1 MTSATTASLEEMKR
15 RVREEVEQLR
25 KDTLNVLTVSEDPV
39 LHDDEMVNSLM
50 KTKLQLESEIEA
62 TMEEGLL
69 ELPEDNN
76 LLVALAKEDT
86 ESMANN
92 NARTLEAYKEK
103 IRQLEEEKMMYKSLL
118 GKATLVNGELDKL
131 IANQTKKD
139 KLDMLKRRYENSG
152 VLFKAM
158 RSELQYTFSDL
169 FPEKSDGL
177 SMENVLEKLVS
188 QLLNDVQDPYITV
201 DEDIPESYIA
211 FLLRANLIIRHPN
224 DVLRIRFTDPRN

>member
-103 IRQLEEEKMMYKSLL
+103 IRQLKEEKMMYKSLL
-118 GKATLVNGELDKL
+118 GKATLVDGELNKL

-188 QLLNDVQDPYITV
+188 QLLNNVQDPYITV

-224 DVLRIRFTDPRN
+224 DVLRIKFTDPRN

>member
-76 LLVALAKEDT
+76 LLVALAKEDA

-103 IRQLEEEKMMYKSLL
+103 IRQLKEEKMMYKSLL
-118 GKATLVNGELDKL
+118 GKATLVDGELNKL

-139 KLDMLKRRYENSG
+139 KLDMLQRRYENSG

-188 QLLNDVQDPYITV
+188 QLLNNVQDPYITV

-224 DVLRIRFTDPRN
+224 DVLRIKFTDPRN

>member
-76 LLVALAKEDT
+76 LLVALAKEDA

-103 IRQLEEEKMMYKSLL
+103 IRQLKEEKMMYKSLL
-118 GKATLVNGELDKL
+118 GKATLVDGELNKL

-139 KLDMLKRRYENSG
+139 KLDMLQRRYENSG

-158 RSELQYTFSDL
+158 RFELQYTFSDL

-188 QLLNDVQDPYITV
+188 QLLNNVQDPYITV

-211 FLLRANLIIRHPN
+211 ILLRANLIIRHPN
-224 DVLRIRFTDPRN
+224 DVLRIKFTDPRN

>member
-1 MTSATTASLEEMKR
+1 MASATTASLEEMKR
-15 RVREEVEQLR
+15 RVREKVEQLR

-76 LLVALAKEDT
+76 LLVALAKEDA

-118 GKATLVNGELDKL
+118 GKATLVDGELNKL

-139 KLDMLKRRYENSG
+139 KLDMLQRRYENSG

-188 QLLNDVQDPYITV
+188 QLLNNVQDPYITV

-224 DVLRIRFTDPRN
+224 DVLRIKFTDPRN

>member
-76 LLVALAKEDT
+76 LLVALAKEDA

-103 IRQLEEEKMMYKSLL
+103 IRQLKEEKMMYKSLL

>member
-1 MTSATTASLEEMKR
+1 MASATTASLEEMKR

-76 LLVALAKEDT
+76 LLVALAKEDA

-103 IRQLEEEKMMYKSLL
+103 IRQLKEEKMMYKSLL

-139 KLDMLKRRYENSG
+139 KLDMLQRRYENSG

-158 RSELQYTFSDL
+158 RFELQYTFSDL

-188 QLLNDVQDPYITV
+188 QLLNNVQDPYITV

-224 DVLRIRFTDPRN
+224 DVLRIKFTDPRN

>member
-1 MTSATTASLEEMKR
+1 MASATTASLEEMKR

-139 KLDMLKRRYENSG
+139 KLDMLQRRYENSG

-188 QLLNDVQDPYITV
+188 QLLNNVQDPYITV

-224 DVLRIRFTDPRN
+224 DVLRIKFTDPRN

>member
-139 KLDMLKRRYENSG
+139 KLDMLQRRYENSG

-188 QLLNDVQDPYITV
+188 QLLNNVQDPYITV

-224 DVLRIRFTDPRN
+224 DVLRIKFTDPRN

>member
-1 MTSATTASLEEMKR
+1 MASATTASLEEMKR

-76 LLVALAKEDT
+76 LLVALAKEDA

-103 IRQLEEEKMMYKSLL
+103 IRQLKEEKMMYKSLL
-118 GKATLVNGELDKL
+118 GKATLVDGELNKL

-139 KLDMLKRRYENSG
+139 KLDMLQRRYENSG

-188 QLLNDVQDPYITV
+188 QLLNNVQDPYITV

-224 DVLRIRFTDPRN
+224 DVLRIKFTDPRN

>member
-1 MTSATTASLEEMKR
+1 MASATTASLEEMKR

-25 KDTLNVLTVSEDPV
+25 KDTLNVGTMSEDPV

-76 LLVALAKEDT
+76 LLVALAKEDA

-103 IRQLEEEKMMYKSLL
+103 IRQLKEEKMMYKSLL
-118 GKATLVNGELDKL
+118 GKATLVDGELNKL

-139 KLDMLKRRYENSG
+139 KLDMLQRRYENSG

-158 RSELQYTFSDL
+158 RFELQYTFSDL

-188 QLLNDVQDPYITV
+188 QLLNNVQDPYITV

-224 DVLRIRFTDPRN
+224 DVLRIKFTDPRN

>member
-1 MTSATTASLEEMKR
+1 MASATTASLEEMKR

-139 KLDMLKRRYENSG
+139 KLDMLQRRYENSG

-158 RSELQYTFSDL
+158 RFELQYTFSDL

-188 QLLNDVQDPYITV
+188 QLLNNVQDPYITV

-224 DVLRIRFTDPRN
+224 DVLRIKFTDPRN

>member
-1 MTSATTASLEEMKR
+1 MASATTASLEEMKR
-15 RVREEVEQLR
+15 RVLEEVEQLR
-25 KDTLNVLTVSEDPV
+25 KDTLNVATVSEDPV

-76 LLVALAKEDT
+76 LLVALAKEDA

-103 IRQLEEEKMMYKSLL
+103 IRQLKEEKMMYKSLL
-118 GKATLVNGELDKL
+118 GKATLVDGELNKL

-139 KLDMLKRRYENSG
+139 KLDMLQRRYENSG

-158 RSELQYTFSDL
+158 RFELQYTFSDL

-188 QLLNDVQDPYITV
+188 QLLNNVQDPYITV

-224 DVLRIRFTDPRN
+224 DVLRIKFTDPRN

>member
-1 MTSATTASLEEMKR
+1 MASATTASLEEMKR

-131 IANQTKKD
+131 IANQSKKD

-188 QLLNDVQDPYITV
+188 QLLNNVQDPYITV

-224 DVLRIRFTDPRN
+224 DVLRIKFTDPRN

>member
-224 DVLRIRFTDPRN
+224 DVLRIKFTDPRN

>member
-76 LLVALAKEDT
+76 LLVALAKEDA

>member
-76 LLVALAKEDT
+76 LLVALAKEDA

-103 IRQLEEEKMMYKSLL
+103 IRQLKEEKMMYKSLL
-118 GKATLVNGELDKL
+118 GKATLVDGELNKL

-139 KLDMLKRRYENSG
+139 KLDMLQRRYENSG

-158 RSELQYTFSDL
+158 RSELLYTFSDL

-188 QLLNDVQDPYITV
+188 QLLNNVQDPYITV

-211 FLLRANLIIRHPN
+211 ILLRANLIIRHPN
-224 DVLRIRFTDPRN
+224 DVLRIKFTDPRN

>member
-76 LLVALAKEDT
+76 LLVALAKEDA

-103 IRQLEEEKMMYKSLL
+103 IRQLKEEKMMYKSLL

-188 QLLNDVQDPYITV
+188 QLLNNVQDPYITV

-224 DVLRIRFTDPRN
+224 DVLRIKFTDPRN

>member
-15 RVREEVEQLR
+15 RVLEEVEQLR
-25 KDTLNVLTVSEDPV
+25 KDTLNVATVSEDPV

-139 KLDMLKRRYENSG
+139 KLDMLQRRYENSG

-224 DVLRIRFTDPRN
+224 DVLRIKFTDPRN

>member
-76 LLVALAKEDT
+76 LLVALAKEDA

-103 IRQLEEEKMMYKSLL
+103 IRQLKEEKMMYKSLL
-118 GKATLVNGELDKL
+118 GKATLVDGELNKL

-139 KLDMLKRRYENSG
+139 KLDMLQRRYENSG

-158 RSELQYTFSDL
+158 RFELQYTFSDL

-188 QLLNDVQDPYITV
+188 QLLNNVQDPYITV

-224 DVLRIRFTDPRN
+224 DVLRIKFTDPRN